1 MKTALCLS
9 GVSLAFGHGGRCQG
23 NAARG
28 SREGWWWWL
37 GGEGFGGSA
46 GVGGGRGRPRDNSG
60 AVIVQPFGLLLW
72 LADIPVRGGTPRAV
86 TGKVREKRKCTNTY
100 TRTSVSACSR
110 LRVNERTNERTRG
123 LRVEYRYTLPKESF
137 PAGAAEPMALT
148 EATWL

>member
-28 SREGWWWWL
+28 SREGRRWRWWWW
-37 GGEGFGGSA
+37 GGQ
-46 GVGGGRGRPRDNSG
+46 RDNSG

-72 LADIPVRGGTPRAV
+72 LADIPIRGGTSKAV

-100 TRTSVSACSR
+100 TRTSVSACTR
-110 LRVNERTNERTRG
+110 LRVNERG
-123 LRVEYRYTLPKESF
+123 V
-137 PAGAAEPMALT
+137 
-148 EATWL
+148 